1 MKKRELK
8 LAAKL
13 WGEIRN
19 SLLLCGD
26 IGEFSPK
33 DFEYSDIPRVT
44 FNNKPVLPLSL
55 LARLEDLDVEVNE
68 VFWNVY
74 EALAIGA
81 AKRLGF
87 EGKMAIVFADSLTCV
102 RTHMVGGHRTEAEQC
117 ISQEIFLREVPLDS
131 EWDPNSIQIRKQ
143 NLLIY
148 NKIKK
153 WQLDPILYEEEIG
166 RFWKERNAW

>member
-1 MKKRELK
+1 MRKRELK

-13 WGEIRN
+13 WEEIRH

-26 IGEFSPK
+26 IGEFSPG
-33 DFEYSDIPRVT
+33 DFECSDIPRVT
-44 FNNKPVLPLSL
+44 WNDKPVLPLSL
-55 LARLEDLDVEVNE
+55 LARLEDLDIEVNE

-102 RTHMVGGHRTEAEQC
+102 RTGMVGGHRTEAEQC
-117 ISQEIFLREVPLDS
+117 ISQDMFLSEAPLDS
-131 EWDPNSIQIRKQ
+131 EWDPNSGEVQSKNQ
-143 NLLIY
+143 LIY
-148 NKIKK
+148 KKIKE
-153 WQLDPILYEEEIG
+153 WQFDPALYQKEINK
-166 RFWKERNAW
+166 FWKERNT

>member
-13 WGEIRN
+13 WGEIRD
-19 SLLLCGD
+19 SLLMCGD
-26 IGEFSPK
+26 IGDFSAK

-44 FNNKPVLPLSL
+44 WNDKPVLPLSL
-55 LARLEDLDVEVNE
+55 LERLRDLDVEVNE

-81 AKRLGF
+81 ARRLGF

-102 RTHMVGGHRTEAEQC
+102 RTHMVGGHRTQAEQC
-117 ISQEIFLREVPLDS
+117 ISQEIFLREVPLESD
-131 EWDPNSIQIRKQ
+131 WDPNSVQVQRQ
-143 NLLIY
+143 NLLIFK
-148 NKIKK
+148 KIRE
-153 WQLDPILYEEEIG
+153 WQHDPALYQREIG
-166 RFWKERNAW
+166 KFWNERNT

>member
-1 MKKRELK
+1 M
-8 LAAKL
+8 AAKL

-44 FNNKPVLPLSL
+44 WNERPVLPLSFL
-55 LARLEDLDVEVNE
+55 ERLRDLDVEVNE

-102 RTHMVGGHRTEAEQC
+102 RTHMVGGHRTQAEQC
-117 ISQEIFLREVPLDS
+117 ISQEIFLREVPLESD
-131 EWDPNSIQIRKQ
+131 WDPNSAQVQGQ

-148 NKIKK
+148 KKIKE
-153 WQLDPILYEEEIG
+153 WQLDPALYRKEISN
-166 RFWKERNAW
+166 FWNEQNV

>member
-1 MKKRELK
+1 MKTRGLK
-8 LAAKL
+8 LAAEL

-26 IGEFSPK
+26 IGGFSPE
-33 DFEYSDIPRVT
+33 DFEFSDIPRVT
-44 FNNKPVLPLSL
+44 WNNKPVLPVSL
-55 LARLEDLDVEVNE
+55 LERLKDLGVEVNE

-87 EGKMAIVFADSLTCV
+87 QGKMAIVFADSLTCV
-102 RTHMVGGHRTEAEQC
+102 RTGMVGGHRTEPEQC
-117 ISQEIFLREVPLDS
+117 ISQEMFLREVPGDS
-131 EWDPNSIQIRKQ
+131 EWDPNSIQIQKQ
-143 NLLIY
+143 CLVIY

-153 WQLDPILYEEEIG
+153 WQGNPILYEEEIR
-166 RFWKERNAW
+166 RFWRQRDV

>member
-1 MKKRELK
+1 MRNRELR

-19 SLLLCGD
+19 SLSLCGD

-44 FNNKPVLPLSL
+44 WNDKPVLPLSFL
-55 LARLEDLDVEVNE
+55 ERLRDLDVEVNE

-74 EALAIGA
+74 EALAIA
-81 AKRLGF
+81 AARRLGF

-102 RTHMVGGHRTEAEQC
+102 RTHMLGGHRTQAEQC
-117 ISQEIFLREVPLDS
+117 ISQEIFLTAVSLESD
-131 EWDPNSIQIRKQ
+131 WDPNSAEVQRQ
-143 NLLIY
+143 HLLIY
-148 NKIKK
+148 KKIMD
-153 WQLDPILYEEEIG
+153 WQLDPALYQKETSK
-166 RFWKERNAW
+166 FWEERNT

>member
-13 WGEIRN
+13 WGEIRA
-19 SLLLCGD
+19 SLLMCGD
-26 IGEFSPK
+26 IGAFSAE

-44 FNNKPVLPLSL
+44 WNDKPVLPLSL
-55 LARLEDLDVEVNE
+55 LERLRDLDVEVNE

-81 AKRLGF
+81 ARRLGF

-102 RTHMVGGHRTEAEQC
+102 RTHMVGGHRTQAEQC
-117 ISQEIFLREVPLDS
+117 ISQEIFLREVPLESD
-131 EWDPNSIQIRKQ
+131 WDPNSVQVQRQ
-143 NLLIY
+143 NLLIFK
-148 NKIKK
+148 KIRE
-153 WQLDPILYEEEIG
+153 WQHDPALYQKEISK
-166 RFWKERNAW
+166 FWNERNT